1 MPRKKSAPKKID
13 YDLDSE
19 AWEVSVKMVIMHTML
34 ALYRTGY
41 REINLAGLMLLMGMD
56 KKAALSHSETFI
68 QLDENF
74 EQYVKTLA
82 AQVNF
87 ESSGVP
93 KDTVWH

>member
-13 YDLDSE
+13 YDLESE
-19 AWEVSVKMVIMHTML
+19 AWEASVKMVIMHTML

-41 REINLAGLMLLMGMD
+41 REINLAGLMLLMGMEQ
-56 KKAALSHSETFI
+56 KSALNHTETFI

-74 EQYVKTLA
+74 EDYVKTLS

-87 ESSGVP
+87 ENSEVP